1 MSSNRALTFARE
13 MLVNGDPI
21 AAVRAA
27 GYTGNKRSLQI
38 AAKRLMQHK
47 DVRDI
52 LETVSRKDVLV
63 QAARESAV
71 KEVKHALESREGR
84 IAWLIE
90 MIEGRVKEPRTVSV
104 GDGMSEVED
113 TTPPAAAR
121 LAALKTLGSMYGD
134 YVQRVQ
140 LDVRE
145 HTVFVI
151 PDNGGGPLPPGAVVH
166 VPQLPD
172 RLSDA
177 VSIDMPEDNSDDTD
191 EGDYDPSDYDT
202 DDTE

>member
-1 MSSNRALTFARE
+1 MSNRALTFARE
-13 MLVNGDPI
+13 MLTHGDELK
-21 AAVRAA
+21 AVREA
-27 GYTGNKRSLQI
+27 GYTGTKAYLKA
-38 AAKRLMQHK
+38 AAKKLLQHK

-52 LETVSRKDVLV
+52 LETVSRKDVLIE
-63 QAARESAV
+63 AAKGEAL
-71 KEVKHALESREGR
+71 KAIKHALETREGR

-90 MIEGRVKEPRTVSV
+90 MVEGRVTEPRVVSV
-104 GDGMSEVED
+104 GDGMSEVEE

-151 PDNGGGPLPPGAVVH
+151 PDNGRGPLPPGAVRH

-172 RLSDA
+172 RLSD
-177 VSIDMPEDNSDDTD
+177 VMSPSELHDEVPPGDDSEEDLDGDDS
-191 EGDYDPSDYDT
+191 E
-202 DDTE
+202 